1 MRMPGWHSAG
11 PLIANIAAQH
21 MGIPAMQHATN
32 QRNDHPWWLWAFKA
46 AVAAAMLAHIGAG
59 RAAAAESSGQGPSP
73 APIDY
78 FIVVTGR
85 EILEGAYADSHTH
98 FLTRTLRPLG
108 LHCAGSLIVDDR
120 VPDILEALRFAVR
133 RAALVIVTGG
143 LGPTDNDVTRE
154 ALVQFTGIA
163 VREDAAALGELA
175 RRFQTPPEQLR
186 PNLRRQVRVPE
197 RGGWLKNPNGT
208 AVGLVFE
215 MPERVIVA
223 LPGPPRELQP
233 MVRNEL
239 VGYLG
244 RRFGTRPAAAALTLR
259 FVGLG
264 QSQIDHALKQHVA
277 LPPGVV
283 TSSQFD
289 GLRVDFSFSV
299 PEDSPAARQ
308 RLDALKAQILALPE
322 LRDCLYADD
331 PTTTLEEQV
340 VALLERRGTTLAV
353 VELASGGRVL
363 AGLLESPRAAGQ
375 VAGIAGDDA
384 QSLCR
389 LLSVADDLWR
399 AAPAESRLE
408 LLGLAAAKATG
419 AAWTVVVGPALPS
432 QEGRPAQ
439 VDVVFCGPDGK
450 QHRRFSVRGGP
461 SWRSYL
467 ATEVLDQLRRR
478 LRPDNKL

>member
-1 MRMPGWHSAG
+1 
-11 PLIANIAAQH
+11 
-21 MGIPAMQHATN
+21 MQHATN
-32 QRNDHPWWLWAFKA
+32 KRNAHLWRVWRFTA
-46 AVAAAMLAHIGAG
+46 AMAAAMLAHTDAG
-59 RAAAAESSGQGPSP
+59 RVAAAEGSGQGHSGP
-73 APIDY
+73 PIDY
-78 FIVVTGR
+78 FIVVTGS

-108 LHCAGSLIVDDR
+108 LHCAGSLTVDDR

-223 LPGPPRELQP
+223 LPGPPRELEP

-239 VGYLG
+239 LGYLG

-264 QSQIDHALKQHVA
+264 QSQIDHALKQHVV

-289 GLRVDFSFSV
+289 GLRVDFSFSI

-308 RLDALKAQILALPE
+308 RLDALKMQILAVPE

-331 PTTTLEEQV
+331 ATTTLEDHV

-353 VELASGGRVL
+353 VELASGGRVV
-363 AGLLESPRAAGQ
+363 AGLLECPSAAGR
-375 VAGIAGDDA
+375 VAGLAGGDEE
-384 QSLCR
+384 SLCR
-389 LLSVADDLWR
+389 LLPMANDRWR
-399 AAPAESRLE
+399 AAPADTRLE
-408 LLGLAAAKATG
+408 LLGIAAGKATG
-419 AAWTVVVGPALPS
+419 ASWTVVVGPALPS

-439 VDVVFCGPDGK
+439 VHVVFCSPDGK
-450 QHRRFSVRGGP
+450 HPLRLSVRGGS

-478 LRPDNKL
+478 LRPESKR